1 MVTNTAIA
9 VKTQRS
15 RISRVV
21 QALPPSGIRRFFDLV
36 ANTDDVI
43 SLGVGEPDFTTP
55 WRITEAGIHSL
66 ETGHTSYTSNSGLA
80 ELRRELA
87 KYLHHNHGANYSPES
102 EILITVGGSEALDL
116 SMRAVLEP
124 GDEVIVLDPS
134 FVSYAPLVS
143 LAGGVPV
150 RIATLAENAFA
161 PTIEQLENAVTEK
174 TRALIINYPNNPT
187 GATITK
193 EQAEEIAA
201 FVQKHD
207 LFLMSD
213 EIYVPLTYDGEPVS
227 FTSIEEIH
235 DRLILIHGF
244 SKAWAMTGWRLG
256 FIAGPKD
263 IVAAMTKI
271 HQYIIMSAPT
281 TAQHAAIEALKSG
294 DDEVDPMRREYDR
307 RRQYFSH
314 HLTNTGLTCFS
325 PRGAFYVFPSIQV
338 TGLTSEEFAMK
349 LLEEERVAVVPG
361 TAFGE
366 CGEGFVRCSYASSMD
381 ELREAAKRMERF
393 TRCYCSAAL

>member
-1 MVTNTAIA
+1 MVTTP
-9 VKTQRS
+9 VMTLKTQRS
-15 RISRVV
+15 RISRTV
-21 QALPPSGIRRFFDLV
+21 QSLPPSGIRRFFDLV

-43 SLGVGEPDFTTP
+43 SLGVGEPDFATP

-66 ETGHTSYTSNSGLA
+66 ETGHTSYTSNTGLLQ
-80 ELRRELA
+80 LRKEIA
-87 KYLHHNHGANYSPES
+87 KYLQVNHQANYSPES
-102 EILITVGGSEALDL
+102 ELLVTVGGSEALDL

-150 RIATLAENAFA
+150 RIATLAENAFS
-161 PTIEQLENAVTEK
+161 PTIEQLESALSDK
-174 TRALIINYPNNPT
+174 TRALVINYPNNPT
-187 GATITK
+187 GAVITK
-193 EQAEEIAA
+193 EQAKEIAD

-207 LFLMSD
+207 LFLISD
-213 EIYVPLTYDGEPVS
+213 EIYVPLTYEGDLVS
-227 FTSIEEIH
+227 LTSFEEIH

-256 FIAGPKD
+256 FIAGPSD
-263 IVAAMTKI
+263 LVAAMTKI
-271 HQYIIMSAPT
+271 HQYTIMSAST
-281 TAQHAAIEALKSG
+281 TAQHAAIEALQSG
-294 DDEVDPMRREYDR
+294 DVEVEPMRREYDR
-307 RRQYFSH
+307 RRRYFSH
-314 HLTNTGLTCFS
+314 HLTDAGLTCFS
-325 PRGAFYVFPSIQV
+325 PKGAFYVFPSIHIS
-338 TGLTSEEFAMK
+338 GLSSEDFAVK

-361 TAFGE
+361 TAFGV

-393 TRCYCSAAL
+393 TNRYCSAAS